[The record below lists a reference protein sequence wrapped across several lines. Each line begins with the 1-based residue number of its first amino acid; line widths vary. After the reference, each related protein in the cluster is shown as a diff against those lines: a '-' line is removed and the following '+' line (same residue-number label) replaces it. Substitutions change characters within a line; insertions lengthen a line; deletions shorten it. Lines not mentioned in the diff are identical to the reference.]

1 MLIQVAGFILAVG
14 GASSGVAVVMAKLID
29 RWLSERF
36 RHLES
41 RLNEMH
47 AANQRDLAAWQQVE
61 RDVMALRAE
70 LPERFVLRQE
80 DIRRHDDI
88 QAKLEIL
95 FRR

>member
-36 RHLES
+36 RHLET

-47 AANQRDLAAWQQVE
+47 TANQRDLAAWQRVE

-80 DIRRHDDI
+80 DLRRHADI
-88 QAKLEIL
+88 QAKLETL